1 MGGRGSGRRPG
12 YAGKDTTEDSMPVDI
27 RRLARAGVMAPG
39 RACSWQ
45 WTVNDRV
52 QSSIRIEAEA
62 WQVTLAYRYAPRD
75 RPAEA
80 ITQIVALETTP
91 CMLGGVRH
99 WFRCPGCAMRV
110 AVIYGVGR
118 LFACRRCKGLAY
130 ASQAE
135 APDDRALR
143 SAGRIRKRLGWV
155 PGIEH
160 GHGPKPAGMH
170 WLNFFRLCARYDS
183 LVQVSLAGT
192 IKKLGLFRGRLD
204 ACDIDPD
211 AVLDA

>member
-12 YAGKDTTEDSMPVDI
+12 YAGKDTTEDSMPLDI

-62 WQVTLAYRYAPRD
+62 WQVTLAYRYDPRD

-143 SAGRIRKRLGWV
+143 SAGRIRKRLGCV

>member
-1 MGGRGSGRRPG
+1 MGGRGSGRQPG
-12 YAGKDTTEDSMPVDI
+12 YAGKDTTEDSMPLDI

-80 ITQIVALETTP
+80 IAQIVALETTP